1 LIAVDTG
8 DITTGWSTDNSLEE
22 LAQLAKSAG
31 ATVVA
36 KVIQKLPSPTKSHY
50 LGRGKVEEIL
60 AAKSSKDYNTAIF
73 DDELTPLQQQNLEES
88 LKVKIIDRAALIL
101 DIFAHR
107 AFSREGKLQVELA
120 QHQYLLPRLAGQW
133 SHLERLGGG
142 IGTRG
147 PGESQL
153 ETDRRLIR
161 NRIGRLKNEIE
172 KISRHRELYRQK
184 RHKTGI
190 PVISLV
196 GYTNSGK
203 STLLNSLTK
212 AGVLAKDE
220 LFSTLDPTTRRI
232 RISDKRTVLITD
244 TVGFIRKLPPTII
257 TAFRATLEELS
268 DADLLVHVVDIT
280 TSNATEQNMTVE
292 NILTDLNLKNKPRI
306 TALNKIDL
314 LLDKEKKWNEYTALE
329 FIKELNISN
338 QCAVSKDTVF
348 ISAAKKWGFIKFLE
362 LISQKL
368 PENITRYDDKSTI
381 QSSYTEG

>member
-8 DITTGWSTDNSLEE
+8 DVATGWSTDDSLEE

-50 LGRGKVEEIL
+50 LGRGKVQEIL
-60 AAKSSKDYNTAIF
+60 AAKSSKEYNTAIF
-73 DDELTPLQQQNLEES
+73 DDELTPIQQQNLEES

-101 DIFAHR
+101 DIFARR
-107 AFSREGKLQVELA
+107 ASSREGVLQVKLA

-172 KISRHRELYRQK
+172 KIRRHRELYRNK
-184 RHKTGI
+184 RRKTGI

-212 AGVLAKDE
+212 AGVLAKNE

-232 RISDKRTVLITD
+232 QISDKRTVLITD
-244 TVGFIRKLPPTII
+244 TVGFIRKLPPTIV

-268 DADLLVHVVDIT
+268 EADLLVHIVDIT
-280 TSNATEQNMTVE
+280 TRNATEQSMTVE
-292 NILTDLNLKNKPRI
+292 NILTDLNLQNKPRI
-306 TALNKIDL
+306 TVLNKIDL
-314 LLDKEKKWNEYTALE
+314 LLDKDKNWNEDTALT

-338 QCAVSKDTVF
+338 RCAVSKDTVF
-348 ISAAKKWGFIKFLE
+348 ISAAKKWGFIRLLE

-368 PENITRYDDKSTI
+368 
-381 QSSYTEG
+381 QSSKTEG